1 MVLEGVVWVVFVG
14 GSILLAGM
22 ATLFSAVFLRELSR
36 LARMRRRRDNPRAD
50 FLKRLLPGVASR
62 TIQDIGDVHNAYRM
76 FFGVGTLR
84 ASHLEEIADFLRT
97 AMARMT
103 SAPQGSSETR
113 SQENI
118 QVLRELL
125 AVNQRTLEVELQC
138 VPFSGTPEPERQLL
152 EAVLELAAENTRR
165 VGPKLDALAKAIR
178 IRQDAV
184 EQLGK
189 ESGRSLRLARWG
201 WLGTAGFSIL
211 SIILGILALGG

>member
-1 MVLEGVVWVVFVG
+1 MVLEGVASVVFVG

-22 ATLFSAVFLRELSR
+22 AVPLSAVFLRELSR
-36 LARMRRRRDNPRAD
+36 LAWMRRRRDNPRAD
-50 FLKRLLPGVASR
+50 FLKRLLPGVAKR
-62 TIQDIGDVHNAYRM
+62 AIQDISDVHNAYRM
-76 FFGVGTLR
+76 FFGIGTLR

-97 AMARMT
+97 AMVRMA
-103 SAPQGSSETR
+103 SAPHGPSDAR
-113 SQENI
+113 SDENI

-152 EAVLELAAENTRR
+152 EEVLERTAGDTRR

-184 EQLGK
+184 EQLGR